1 MPLTLYL
8 LLLLSR
14 YDQFRVALRRRLP
27 SLLSFSRSVWVYE
40 WDKSFEAD
48 DINPEVID
56 KYYLIEELTLRGYF
70 SPDDADRVRNK
81 LREKYPNAWRAEGYA
96 LMWLN
101 GVAFR
106 EFPPEAFYI
115 LHELLHLYYG
125 VGDEIITNLCVDRFA
140 FMLVDLT
147 GLVPIEDREAQPL
160 LDFVVGL
167 SKKAYRE
174 PEKLRGITKSEDPKK
189 WIKAGCLW
197 DHDRLIS
204 LCRRANLWRGVLT
217 KNRPYGSAP
226 CARQQ
231 VLRSRKADDNSREE
245 GLFWPFVRVHGF

>member
-14 YDQFRVALRRRLP
+14 YDLFRAALRRRLP
-27 SLLSFSRSVWVYE
+27 SLLSFSKSVWVYE

-48 DINPEVID
+48 DIYPEVID

-101 GVAFR
+101 GVVFR
-106 EFPPEAFYI
+106 KFPPEELYI

-140 FMLVDLT
+140 FMLVDLA
-147 GLVPIEDREAQPL
+147 GLVSIEDREAQPL

-174 PEKLRGITKSEDPKK
+174 PEKLRRITKGEDPKK
-189 WIKAGCLW
+189 WIRAGCLW
-197 DHDRLIS
+197 DHDRLIG
-204 LCRRANLWRGVLT
+204 LYRRANVWRGSLPRANCTGRFPVPGD
-217 KNRPYGSAP
+217 R
-226 CARQQ
+226 
-231 VLRSRKADDNSREE
+231 
-245 GLFWPFVRVHGF
+245 F